1 MGLAEKLDSLSESD
15 LYPFHMPGHKRHTVK
30 EGIPADINTRQA
42 DWLESVYRHDITEI
56 DDFDDLQEPHGII
69 AGIEERIA
77 RYYGSDKAFLSV
89 NGSSLG
95 NLASVSYLVPNG
107 GVLLMDRGAH
117 RSVYNAVRL
126 KELKAL
132 FLERETVQETG
143 LTSCIGCNEV
153 ERRLFEAEKEGRMPQ
168 AVIITSPTYDGFLAD
183 VKGIADIV
191 HGYDLPLI
199 VDGAHGA
206 HLETDRNADITVVS
220 LHKTL
225 PALTQLSAILV
236 NGNRVEAG
244 KLKEHIN
251 IFQTTSPSYIL
262 MASAD
267 RCFDILDRDGDRLKK
282 ELKDSLD
289 SLYALNHKLKRLY
302 LTGPEHAGSY
312 GIYDHDPGRINIMDR
327 TGEMT
332 GRDIYDTLRTVYR
345 LQPERAT
352 GKTCLLIAGM
362 MDSREGFMRLQQAL
376 LAMDDGN
383 RGKENT

>member
-1 MGLAEKLDSLSESD
+1 M
-15 LYPFHMPGHKRHTVK
+15 
-30 EGIPADINTRQA
+30 
-42 DWLESVYRHDITEI
+42 
-56 DDFDDLQEPHGII
+56 
-69 AGIEERIA
+69 
-77 RYYGSDKAFLSV
+77 
-89 NGSSLG
+89 
-95 NLASVSYLVPNG
+95 
-107 GVLLMDRGAH
+107 
-117 RSVYNAVRL
+117 
-126 KELKAL
+126 
-132 FLERETVQETG
+132 
-143 LTSCIGCNEV
+143 
-153 ERRLFEAEKEGRMPQ
+153 
-168 AVIITSPTYDGFLAD
+168 
-183 VKGIADIV
+183 
-191 HGYDLPLI
+191 
-199 VDGAHGA
+199 DGAHGA
-206 HLETDRNADITVVS
+206 HLEADRNADITVVS

-267 RCFDILDRDGDRLKK
+267 RCFDILERDGDRLKK

-332 GRDIYDTLRTVYR
+332 GRDIYDTLRIVYR

-376 LAMDDGN
+376 LAMDDRN